1 MINNLSCHGLCY
13 RSNNLCGCCSTYKN
27 LYYSLR
33 GFLPYDCYSR
43 FGMYLSSKCF
53 EKMKVEINR
62 TDYFEGANVH
72 LLVTSWTRL
81 PVEVNL
87 F

>member
-1 MINNLSCHGLCY
+1 
-13 RSNNLCGCCSTYKN
+13 
-27 LYYSLR
+27 
-33 GFLPYDCYSR
+33 
-43 FGMYLSSKCF
+43 
-53 EKMKVEINR
+53 MKVEINR